1 MDEAERRVLIRRL
14 VRLLKSIYLTSLMHA
29 NICASHARHV
39 HTGER
44 AARLQ
49 LHVQELRERREAAA
63 ALLAALGRA
72 RPVTRVLI
80 HPLTRLWGRVTCLT
94 GAEFSLH
101 MLGNME
107 AQGARLTAYAEKLA
121 RELAD
126 VAATETLVRLARA
139 EAARKVFI
147 VGELENA

>member
-1 MDEAERRVLIRRL
+1 MDEAERQVLARRL

-39 HTGER
+39 HKAELAER
-44 AARLQ
+44 LKLHAQQ
-49 LHVQELRERREAAA
+49 LGERREAAA
-63 ALLAALGRA
+63 ALLAARGRG
-72 RPVTRVLI
+72 RPFTRILI
-80 HPLTRLWGRVTCLT
+80 HPLTLLWGRATCLT

-126 VAATETLVRLARA
+126 VAATETLVKLARA

>member
-1 MDEAERRVLIRRL
+1 MDEAERQALRRRL
-14 VRLLKSIYLTSLMHA
+14 ARLLKSIYLTSLMHA

-39 HTGER
+39 HKGELGER
-44 AARLQ
+44 LK
-49 LHVQELRERREAAA
+49 LHALELAQRREAAA
-63 ALLAALGRA
+63 ALLAAHGRG
-72 RPVTRVLI
+72 RPISRVLI
-80 HPLTRLWGRVTCLT
+80 HPLTLLWGRATCLT
-94 GAEFSLH
+94 GAQFSLH

-126 VAATETLVRLARA
+126 VAATETLVKLARA